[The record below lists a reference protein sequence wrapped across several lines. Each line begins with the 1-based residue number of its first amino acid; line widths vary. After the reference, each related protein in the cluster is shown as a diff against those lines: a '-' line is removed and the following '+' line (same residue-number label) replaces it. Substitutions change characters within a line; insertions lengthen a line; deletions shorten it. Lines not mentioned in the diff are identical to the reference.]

1 MKALKVMPS
10 KQKRY
15 NKVALVRNGEHFRV
29 MVQKTN
35 YREGTKW
42 YTKLID
48 DRNYKGGFDNT
59 LEGAVKVF
67 NRISTLPIT
76 VSQNENV
83 TR

>member
-83 TR
+83 TK